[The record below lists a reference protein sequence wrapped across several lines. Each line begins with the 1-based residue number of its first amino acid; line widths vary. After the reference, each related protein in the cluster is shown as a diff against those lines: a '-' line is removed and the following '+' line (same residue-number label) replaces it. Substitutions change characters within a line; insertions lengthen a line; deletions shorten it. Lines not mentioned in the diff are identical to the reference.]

1 MRSETPISR
10 PLDGSIP
17 VSRGGDHIWISEV
30 LMGMPLA
37 ERSQRV
43 FQLARDEALRLN
55 HEYIGTE
62 HILLGIVSESVGVAS
77 DVLGAFGVTLDRVR
91 SGVESIVGLGPS
103 SASAHDHGVTP
114 RAKRAM
120 KFAQEEAGH
129 RGRCEVEPE
138 HLLLGIARET
148 HGVAAQ
154 VLRDLEIPPEN
165 LQVKLSELL
174 G

>member
-1 MRSETPISR
+1 MDI
-10 PLDGSIP
+10 
-17 VSRGGDHIWISEV
+17 
-30 LMGMPLA
+30 PLA

-55 HEYIGTE
+55 HEYLGTE

-103 SASAHDHGVTP
+103 SASANDRGVTP

-120 KFAQEEAGH
+120 KFAEEEAGQ
-129 RGRCEVEPE
+129 RGCCEVAPE
-138 HLLLGIARET
+138 HLLLGVARET
-148 HGVAAQ
+148 RGVAAQ

-165 LQVKLSELL
+165 LQVNLSELL
-174 G
+174 S